1 VPHQNVT
8 FASKIFNF
16 NKKKE
21 KEKTICL
28 LAPIFVNQ
36 KSKELKIN
44 MVWPYNN
51 KSTNSVYHGR
61 LVLPAIK
68 VRYSTFIMK
77 N

>member
-1 VPHQNVT
+1 VPHQNIT
-8 FASKIFNF
+8 FPSKIFNF

-51 KSTNSVYHGR
+51 KSTNSE
-61 LVLPAIK
+61 
-68 VRYSTFIMK
+68 SIMED
-77 N
+77 

>member
-16 NKKKE
+16 DKKKE

-51 KSTNSVYHGR
+51 KSTNSE
-61 LVLPAIK
+61 
-68 VRYSTFIMK
+68 SIMED
-77 N
+77 

>member
-1 VPHQNVT
+1 MLPSPQKC
-8 FASKIFNF
+8 SISI
-16 NKKKE
+16 KKKE
-21 KEKTICL
+21 KEKIICL

-51 KSTNSVYHGR
+51 NLQIYHGR
-61 LVLPAIK
+61 LILPAIK
-68 VRYSTFIMK
+68 VRYPTFIMK

>member
-1 VPHQNVT
+1 VKFSLKNFT
-8 FASKIFNF
+8 SKIFNF

-21 KEKTICL
+21 KEKAICL

-51 KSTNSVYHGR
+51 KSTNSE
-61 LVLPAIK
+61 
-68 VRYSTFIMK
+68 SIMED
-77 N
+77 